1 MIQHWS
7 SITVVV
13 NIVGLAVSLCLG
25 LYVLTRT
32 PHSSLSRLAALT
44 LWSVTGFCLHNVLLI
59 TWPGS
64 GVLPALR
71 PVALLALAFGFHLA
85 LLLPPR
91 GEPGHLDFY
100 QPAVWMPA
108 VLRRRLG
115 RLEAPI
121 RRVIVPLVYTWA
133 LALILSGVFPT
144 GGGLAD
150 LAPEG
155 ASRPA
160 VYLSNRTANPLYFL
174 AIAFVVLLTL
184 LAFVHLWQSRKEE
197 ESARRRL
204 WYTQPLTAVLLAGL
218 GGLYLS
224 LGVFLRLDVPSVP
237 GDIAVSLAAILLGYT
252 VARYHARMEGRIAR
266 RDLLYVS
273 LAITILTLSYV
284 VVAELLYLGGH
295 RFSTV
300 TLVLIIV
307 AAASSLMLYDGLRAA
322 LDRLFYRGQFRQ
334 LRANL
339 RALAR
344 EAGVGQGLSERLQTI
359 LNALCGTI
367 HVKRGFIALRVEEAF
382 VCQASEKAIPLG
394 QALSLSALSAAEIS
408 DLPLPDVEGPEGM
421 ALLVPVW
428 DGDDQI
434 GALVLG
440 PKDGGEPFG
449 EDDLLLLDDLAEQ
462 LATVIQTSHV
472 QEENAVAISEMI
484 ADFREREQTLQRQVQ
499 QMLAEREEEARPILE
514 GIDEKAF
521 AAVVEDA
528 LRRLYDYPYLGQHEL
543 AKLRVVNWCMED
555 EEEDFLTH
563 VDCGKAVS
571 EVLIQA
577 LQKLRPPGPEPKAH
591 QIPPREWHL
600 YVVLHDA
607 YVLGDL
613 NRDIMSKLYISE
625 GTFNRTRRRAI
636 RSVAKVLQEMERGT
650 RRREEA

>member
-1 MIQHWS
+1 MTQSWS
-7 SITVVV
+7 SLTAVV

-25 LYVLTRT
+25 LYILTRT

-91 GEPGHLDFY
+91 GEPDQLDFY
-100 QPAVWMPA
+100 QPAVWMPV
-108 VLRRRLG
+108 VLQRWLG
-115 RLEAPI
+115 NHATPV
-121 RRVIVPLVYTWA
+121 RRVIVPLVYTLA
-133 LALILSGVFPT
+133 LALILGGVFPT
-144 GGGLAD
+144 GGGPAD
-150 LAPEG
+150 LTPEG
-155 ASRPA
+155 ANRPA
-160 VYLSNRTANPLYFL
+160 VYLSDRSANPLYFL
-174 AIAFVVLLTL
+174 AIAFVVLLAL
-184 LAFVHLWQSRKEE
+184 LAFLHLWQRRKEE
-197 ESARRRL
+197 ESARRRR
-204 WYTQPLTAVLLAGL
+204 WYRQPLIAVLLAGL
-218 GGLYLS
+218 GSLYLS
-224 LGVFLRLDVPSVP
+224 LGVFLRLDLPSVP
-237 GDIAVSLAAILLGYT
+237 GDAAVILAAILLGYT
-252 VARYHARMEGRIAR
+252 VARYHARVEGRVAK

-273 LAITILTLSYV
+273 LAISVFTISYV

-344 EAGVGQGLSERLQTI
+344 EAGVGQRLPERLQTI
-359 LNALCGTI
+359 LSALCGTI
-367 HVKRGFIALRVEEAF
+367 HVKRGFIALRLDDAF
-382 VCQASEKAIPLG
+382 VCQASEKAIPVG

-408 DLPLPDVEGPEGM
+408 DLPLSDVEDPEGM
-421 ALLVPVW
+421 AMLVPVY

-440 PKDGGEPFG
+440 PKDAGEPFG
-449 EDDLLLLDDLAEQ
+449 EDDLMLLDDLAEQ
-462 LATVIQTSHV
+462 LATVIRTSLL
-472 QEENAVAISEMI
+472 QEDNALAISEMI
-484 ADFREREQTLQRQVQ
+484 ADFRERELTLQRQVQ

-528 LRRLYDYPYLGQHEL
+528 LRRLYDYSYLGQHAL
-543 AKLRVVNWCMED
+543 AQLRVVNWCMED
-555 EEEDFLTH
+555 RDEDFLTH

-577 LQKLRPPGPEPKAH
+577 LHKLRPLGAEPKAH
-591 QIPPREWHL
+591 TIPPREWHL

-607 YVLGDL
+607 YVLSEL

-636 RSVAKVLQEMERGT
+636 RSVAKVLQEMEREA
-650 RRREEA
+650 RRREEG